1 MQATAKQFVLP
12 TFGAGLVKAIKAFA
26 HHIGL
31 LVALR
36 KRQTA
41 GAREQRGRI
50 DRLVAQAGA
59 VARRDLCRTG
69 ARQIGPGRDHG
80 EVIVNLLHA
89 GGVSGTSGFARP

>member
-36 KRQTA
+36 KRRYDEGLELVLEKGVRVPLA
-41 GAREQRGRI
+41 HGVRI
-50 DRLVAQAGA
+50 DGTTFVVMLPSGKE
-59 VARRDLCRTG
+59 RRV
-69 ARQIGPGRDHG
+69 PGSK
-80 EVIVNLLHA
+80 IVEIA
-89 GGVSGTSGFARP
+89 SKEYYQG